1 VGDFVTNLGWFLAQ
15 KTQIN
20 VSFERLSRLLQ
31 GAPAEQLS
39 AIDPLPFTG
48 PLAQIEHMEKNA
60 SEGGQA
66 QRVAAARRLVREAEL
81 LVFDDLSSALD
92 VETEQTLW
100 ERLFATRNRTYLVVS
115 HRQTVLLNGENRLR
129 RQSLWRSNARGML

>member
-1 VGDFVTNLGWFLAQ
+1 
-15 KTQIN
+15 
-20 VSFERLSRLLQ
+20 LQ